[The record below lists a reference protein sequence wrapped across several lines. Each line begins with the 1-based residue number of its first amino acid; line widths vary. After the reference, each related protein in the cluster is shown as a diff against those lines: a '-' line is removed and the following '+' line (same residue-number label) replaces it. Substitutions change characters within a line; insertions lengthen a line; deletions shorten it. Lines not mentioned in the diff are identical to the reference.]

1 MSTKPLSS
9 RITHGPVIFFAWL
22 VLSFCAGPLAAQT
35 KPLERQ
41 TVMLPMRD
49 GVKLATDFYVPEGAG
64 PWPVVLARTPYNKDF
79 GREAHKQFTTRGYA
93 FVVQDSR
100 GRFKSEGPV
109 MAYDTDGWS
118 GGLGD
123 GYDTVEWIAT
133 QPWSN
138 GKVGTWGGSALSIA
152 QYLMAGAS
160 PPHLVAQHLNVGA
173 PSMYRDVVY
182 RDGAFRKNLIEEWLK
197 SQKFDPA
204 QLQAWKSHPTE
215 DAYWLERDTPSR
227 WGKVNAAGVHI
238 GGWYDAFTQGV
249 LDAYVGYQKKG
260 GPRARGNQKLI
271 LGPWPHAVFQRQA
284 GIVEF
289 PTNSVAPPVPLHDP
303 LLFFDHFLKGAENGF
318 AAMPSVAYYTMG
330 DTSVPGAQGNVWRTA
345 NSWPPNSRTEAWRLG
360 TNGRLL
366 NPAATPA
373 EKQKTFL
380 AFTYDPANPTPT
392 EGGNH
397 GGTLATGPRD
407 QRIVETRP
415 DMVLFT
421 TEPLSQPKEVT
432 GRVRAKLWVASDC
445 PDTDFTVKLCDVRP
459 DGVVLNICD
468 GLVRMKYRRSL
479 RQPEL
484 IRPGTI
490 YPVEVDLWSTS
501 YVFNTGHRLRVEVAS
516 ANFPGYEANPNTGEN
531 PDQAASPRVAHNRV
545 YVDARHPSQIILPVP
560 AP

>member
-1 MSTKPLSS
+1 ML
-9 RITHGPVIFFAWL
+9 
-22 VLSFCAGPLAAQT
+22 CAGTLTAQT
-35 KPLERQ
+35 RPAERQ

-49 GVKLATDFYVPEGAG
+49 GVKLATDFYLPAGPG
-64 PWPVVLARTPYNKDF
+64 PWPAVLARTPYNKDF
-79 GREAHKQFTTRGYA
+79 GLEAHKQFTTRGYA

-100 GRFKSEGPV
+100 GRFKSEGPI

-133 QPWSN
+133 QPWAN

-160 PPHLVAQHLNVGA
+160 PPHLMAQHLNVGA
-173 PSMYRDVVY
+173 PSMYRDIVY
-182 RDGAFRKNLIEEWLK
+182 RDGVFRKNLIEEWLK

-215 DAYWLERDTPSR
+215 DTYWLERDTPSR

-249 LDAYVGYQKKG
+249 LNAYLGYQKKG
-260 GPRARGNQKLI
+260 GPQARGNQKLI

-289 PTNSVAPPVPLHDP
+289 PTNAVAPPVPLHDP
-303 LLFFDHFLKGAENGF
+303 LLFFDHFLKGVDNGF
-318 AAMPSVAYYTMG
+318 AKLPSVAYYTMG
-330 DTSVPGAQGNVWRTA
+330 DTSVRDAPGNVWRTA
-345 NSWPPNSRTEAWRLG
+345 PSWPPDSRKEIWRLG
-360 TNGRLL
+360 ANGRLL
-366 NPAATPA
+366 DPPAARA
-373 EKQKTFL
+373 EKNASFL
-380 AFTYDPANPTPT
+380 AYAYDPANPTPT

-397 GGTLATGPRD
+397 GGTLQTGPRD
-407 QRIVETRP
+407 QRIVETRQ
-415 DMVLFT
+415 DMILFT

-445 PDTDFTVKLCDVRP
+445 LDTDFTVKLCDVRP
-459 DGVVLNICD
+459 DGLVLNICD
-468 GLVRMKYRRSL
+468 GLVRMKYRHSL
-479 RQPEL
+479 RKPEL

-501 YVFNTGHRLRVEVAS
+501 YVFDAGHRLRVEVAS
-516 ANFPGYEANPNTGEN
+516 ANFPAYEANPNTGEN
-531 PDQAASPRVAHNRV
+531 PDQAHSPRVAHNRV
-545 YVDARHPSQIILPVP
+545 YVNASHPSQIILPVV
-560 AP
+560 AK